1 LRWKRVKEVKRKRKI
16 FSIEK
21 MRKEVARRGN
31 QNSGEENKEQE
42 SSRYRRE
49 ADGSVEESW
58 KSSLEWPG
66 EERAERDW
74 RLQRNLAAVYRI

>member
-1 LRWKRVKEVKRKRKI
+1 LRWKKVKGVKRKRA
-16 FSIEK
+16 IEK
-21 MRKEVARRGN
+21 MRKEVARKDN
-31 QNSGEENKEQE
+31 QDSGEEDKNQE

-49 ADGSVEESW
+49 VDDIVEESW
-58 KSSLEWPG
+58 KRGLEWPG